1 MCTCTFS
8 SKHFGTF
15 SINSSSFS
23 NRCSYSKKL
32 FDSETTLI
40 IWNEEV
46 GDIMAIIKKKQI
58 YWCTLVASLLG
69 NMLKGKGVIQ
79 AGEDKIRAGEGT
91 SSASQ
96 DF

>member
-1 MCTCTFS
+1 M
-8 SKHFGTF
+8 
-15 SINSSSFS
+15 
-23 NRCSYSKKL
+23 
-32 FDSETTLI
+32 
-40 IWNEEV
+40 